1 MKNEKLKKMIVLS
14 MLAAISYLTVFLIRI
29 PFIPSVE
36 FLKYEA
42 KDVIIAISGF
52 LYGPLSASLVSV
64 VVSLIEMLTISGTGP
79 YGLIMNI
86 FSTLSFVL
94 PASIIYKRKKTINSA
109 VIGLCA
115 GVVMMTIAML
125 MWNYFITPLY
135 LKVPTEVVVG
145 LMLPGFLPFN
155 LIKALINAVITFI
168 LYKPLVKILRKAKLM
183 PKQEETENS
192 EKKSALLF
200 NIIALLILV
209 LLVGIIIVIKFL
221 K

>member
-1 MKNEKLKKMIVLS
+1 M
-14 MLAAISYLTVFLIRI
+14 F
-29 PFIPSVE
+29 
-36 FLKYEA
+36 
-42 KDVIIAISGF
+42 
-52 LYGPLSASLVSV
+52 
-64 VVSLIEMLTISGTGP
+64 TISGTGP

-94 PASIIYKRKKTINSA
+94 PAAIIYKRKKSINSA

-115 GVVMMTIAML
+115 GVVVMTIAML

-168 LYKPLVKILRKAKLM
+168 LYKPLVKILRKANLM

>member
-14 MLAAISYLTVFLIRI
+14 MLAAIAYLTVFLIRI
-29 PFIPSVE
+29 PFIPAVE

-52 LYGPLSASLVSV
+52 LFGPLSATLVSV
-64 VVSLIEMLTISGTGP
+64 VVSLIEMFTISTTGP
-79 YGLIMNI
+79 YGFIMNI

-94 PASIIYKRKKTINSA
+94 PASIIYKRKKTIESA
-109 VIGLCA
+109 VIGLSL
-115 GVVMMTIAML
+115 GVVIMTLAML
-125 MWNYFITPLY
+125 IWNYFITPLY

-183 PKQEETENS
+183 PKQEESKES
-192 EKKSALLF
+192 EEKSALLF
-200 NIIALLILV
+200 NVIAILIFVLLISV
-209 LLVGIIIVIKFL
+209 LIIFRMGS
-221 K
+221 